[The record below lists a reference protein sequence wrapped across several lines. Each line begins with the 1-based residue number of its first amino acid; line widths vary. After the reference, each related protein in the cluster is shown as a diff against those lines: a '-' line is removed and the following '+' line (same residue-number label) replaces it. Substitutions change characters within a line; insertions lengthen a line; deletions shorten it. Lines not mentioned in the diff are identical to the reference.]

1 MVIPYYLL
9 KERCQEIGFEG
20 ENLENQKRGK
30 IITNSKTIKAEHV
43 KQKFPDI
50 GDNSRLCYVFFIDSI
65 SQPGHWYEVD
75 LRAYTCTCLDYP
87 AICFCKH
94 IHAVQTH
101 FPSLQPL
108 ENLPQAAVKSDSLST
123 ASRPTGLA
131 LLSGMSK
138 FVYLIKNSRLIF
150 SKKLTAKALVPY
162 LLLYRVRTT
171 IQVYYKMFPRSL
183 STLQLN
189 SDCTEPLSK
198 PCGLACGLTR
208 NLGIQ

>member
-1 MVIPYYLL
+1 MKAKILRTKSAARLL
-9 KERCQEIGFEG
+9 PIARP
-20 ENLENQKRGK
+20 
-30 IITNSKTIKAEHV
+30 SKQNMSNRSFLILATILDCAMC
-43 KQKFPDI
+43 
-50 GDNSRLCYVFFIDSI
+50 SDSI

-189 SDCTEPLSK
+189 SDFTEPLSK